1 VTPSCSILIANF
13 NGHEAIELCVESIL
27 KKTVYPDYKILV
39 FDSSKPDSRDRA
51 YLTSQQQQGN
61 ITLFTSDIQMR
72 HANAVMR
79 LLAKCETPLACTLD
93 SDIEVLRGEWLNILV
108 NELKSPNDMGVA
120 KLKTFGAYPN
130 STATAP
136 LFQPFCMLLNMEN
149 YRKIAD
155 GINWQEKAIPIEE
168 YKGKHTY
175 PNYQKAKIYG
185 DVGWQLA
192 EEVIFDNPEGFI
204 MREMPEKYMLNY
216 LRHYGGLSAHHANP
230 DHPRVKNRWQLCKIR
245 LKALRRK

>member
-1 VTPSCSILIANF
+1 MKSVSILIANF
-13 NGHEAIELCVESIL
+13 NGHEAVELCVESII

-39 FDSSKPDSRDRA
+39 FDSSKPDSQDRA
-51 YLTSQQQQGN
+51 YLTSQEQKGN
-61 ITLFTSDIQMR
+61 ITLFTSDVQMR
-72 HANAVMR
+72 HANAIMR
-79 LLAKCETPLACTLD
+79 LLAKCETSLACILD
-93 SDIEVLRGEWLNILV
+93 SDTEVLKGEWLKVLID
-108 NELKSPNDMGVA
+108 EFKSPKDIGVA
-120 KLKTFGAYPN
+120 RLKASGTYPDGR
-130 STATAP
+130 ATAP
-136 LFQPFCMLLNMEN
+136 LYQPFCMLLNMEN

-192 EEVIFDNPEGFI
+192 EKVIFDNPEGFI
-204 MREMPEKYMLNY
+204 MREMPDKYMRNY

-230 DHPRVKNRWQLCKIR
+230 EHLRVKERWKLCKIR
-245 LKALRRK
+245 LKALRKKG